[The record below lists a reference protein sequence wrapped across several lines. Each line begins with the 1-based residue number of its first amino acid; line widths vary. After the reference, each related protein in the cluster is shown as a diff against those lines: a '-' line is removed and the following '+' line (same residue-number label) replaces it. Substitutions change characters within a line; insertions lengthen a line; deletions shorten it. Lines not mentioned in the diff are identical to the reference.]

1 MITVDTYS
9 NNPRRIQPLK
19 DAVDAL
25 REEADLEAVI
35 SVVGGPK
42 AQDAVRH
49 HQLPE
54 FVDEIRD

>member
-9 NNPRRIQPLK
+9 NDPRRIQPLK

-25 REEADLEAVI
+25 REETDLESLV

-42 AQDAVRH
+42 AQDAVRN

-54 FVDEIRD
+54 FVAEIRD